1 MELTSPSP
9 KDYVVLKPQ
18 NDTGSDKSSERSSIP
33 STPCAALWP
42 FPEKLIVCDAYRP
55 SKRALRE
62 EALDDGDPPW

>member
-1 MELTSPSP
+1 VTNPDHQDCLAQRPQSATK
-9 KDYVVLKPQ
+9 KDR
-18 NDTGSDKSSERSSIP
+18 NCERSSIP

>member
-1 MELTSPSP
+1 MTNP
-9 KDYVVLKPQ
+9 DPQ
-18 NDTGSDKSSERSSIP
+18 DCLAQRPQSATRSGRSSERSSIP

-42 FPEKLIVCDAYRP
+42 FPEKLIVCDTYRP